1 MKVLVKKILVVDD
14 EEEIRDFLSEFFKER
29 DYAVICA
36 SNPEEAMK
44 AIQEEKP
51 LVVLLDIRMRTP
63 GDGIEI
69 LKWIRAN
76 KFKVKVIMVTAV
88 ENEEV
93 MQEAYKIG
101 ADKLGNV
108 YPAGS
113 FEGTCNYGTN
123 STVSQGLA
131 DIFHA
136 KITQPGSGIEQEEEN
151 LQVLL
156 FPNPAT
162 ETFSLSLLNRKDAGN
177 LFLYSSTGE
186 LIRTWELMS
195 GANHCSLSGIPAGI
209 YFYRVSDDGNRGA
222 AGKLLVQ

>member
-1 MKVLVKKILVVDD
+1 MICGSFQSTFTMGTTSLGASGGG
-14 EEEIRDFLSEFFKER
+14 DFFVAKFNSSTG
-29 DYAVICA
+29 ANTWA
-36 SNPEEAMK
+36 TA
-44 AIQEEKP
+44 AGG
-51 LVVLLDIRMRTP
+51 TG
-63 GDGIEI
+63 GD
-69 LKWIRAN
+69 
-76 KFKVKVIMVTAV
+76 V
-88 ENEEV
+88 
-93 MQEAYKIG
+93 AYKIG